1 MRGGV
6 REARLRRWHMAAK
19 DEVGRYG
26 EDVAAR
32 SLMAQGWEVLVRNWR
47 CADGELDIIAVDG
60 ACLVAVEVKTRR
72 SAAYGSP
79 QEAVTWR
86 KLHRIRRLTAA
97 WLASQERA
105 FPAVRV
111 DVLAVTV
118 ARAGAAQIEHL
129 RGVE

>member
-1 MRGGV
+1 
-6 REARLRRWHMAAK
+6 MAAK

-32 SLMAQGWEVLVRNWR
+32 GLTEQGWEVLERNWR
-47 CADGELDIIAVDG
+47 TTGGELDIIAVDHG
-60 ACLVAVEVKTRR
+60 TLVAVEVKTRR
-72 SAAYGSP
+72 SSAYGSP

-86 KLHRIRRLTAA
+86 KLTRIRRLTAE
-97 WLASQERA
+97 WLAAQRRT

-111 DVLAVTV
+111 DVIAVTV
-118 ARAGAAQIEHL
+118 AHAGAASVEHL